1 MAKERGLTD
10 LLKGSTIGSTFL
22 DSSKIGKLI
31 GSLETSIRH
40 FGNQPLKIA
49 DSPKE
54 RLVLRAQ
61 SHVTFALDKISGAGS
76 GSAGPSR
83 QHIKACLNML
93 NPSLHSAHQA
103 SVNL

>member
-10 LLKGSTIGSTFL
+10 LLKGSTIGSTFV
-22 DSSKIGKLI
+22 DSSKI

-61 SHVTFALDKISGAGS
+61 SHVTFALDKISEAGS

-83 QHIKACLNML
+83 QHIRLA
-93 NPSLHSAHQA
+93 
-103 SVNL
+103 